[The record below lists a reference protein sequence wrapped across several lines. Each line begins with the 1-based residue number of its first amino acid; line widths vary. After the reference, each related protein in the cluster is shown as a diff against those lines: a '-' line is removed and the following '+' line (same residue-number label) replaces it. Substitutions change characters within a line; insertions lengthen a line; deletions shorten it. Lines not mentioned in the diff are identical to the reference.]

1 MKKNESF
8 PNHSADHKKRQ
19 EKTPSVER
27 VLKSQFLT
35 SGAGEA

>member
-1 MKKNESF
+1 MIKNRMKKNESF

-27 VLKSQFLT
+27 VFKVSV
-35 SGAGEA
+35 